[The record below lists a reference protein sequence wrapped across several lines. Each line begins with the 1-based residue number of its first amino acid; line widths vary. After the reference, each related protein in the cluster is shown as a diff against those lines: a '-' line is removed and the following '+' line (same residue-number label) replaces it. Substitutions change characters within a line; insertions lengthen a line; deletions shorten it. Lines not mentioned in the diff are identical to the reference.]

1 MMHHT
6 IDDDHGGD
14 NGVGDHG
21 GGVVDDGGDVGDDHR
36 DPLHALSPLLLF
48 ISLEYFIQ
56 QIFLN
61 AERERLQGLNNFFIS
76 FEYFIK
82 QISK

>member
-14 NGVGDHG
+14 NGVGD
-21 GGVVDDGGDVGDDHR
+21 GGDVGGHVGDHV
-36 DPLHALSPLLLF
+36 DPLHPLSPLLLF

>member
-14 NGVGDHG
+14 NGVGDN
-21 GGVVDDGGDVGDDHR
+21 GGDVGGGGDHV

-76 FEYFIK
+76 FEYFI
-82 QISK
+82 